1 MKSIHKFE
9 RFASS
14 VILAVMTV
22 VTFIAAVNRFTFNF
36 SLPWSEEL
44 VRFLVMWMTMVGAA
58 MGVGTNEHVGIDVFV
73 THFPKVMQFIIALIM
88 DTIGMF
94 FSVVFC
100 YIGIQMVQK
109 QYMQTST
116 AMGLSMG
123 VVYACVVVGG
133 ALMFTE
139 FAYKLYTHIKEHH
152 AAKGGD
158 VK

>member
-1 MKSIHKFE
+1 MKYIHKFE

-22 VTFIAAVNRFTFNF
+22 VTFLAAVNRFTFNF

-73 THFPKVMQFIIALIM
+73 SRFPKGMQFIIALIL
-88 DTIGMF
+88 DVVGMF

-100 YIGIQMVQK
+100 YIGVQMVSK

-123 VVYACVVVGG
+123 VVYACVLAGG
-133 ALMFTE
+133 VLMFAE
-139 FAYKLYTHIKEHH
+139 FAFKLYECIKNYREV
-152 AAKGGD
+152 KGARH
-158 VK
+158 K